1 MIKLLKYEMKS
12 TSKFMLSLAAAVLFA
27 SLMFNWSVKSSI
39 VQVYN
44 NPESSPIMSTNL
56 HFLPISFAVIIA
68 FGASISFFFYLAGR
82 LNRELYDDERYL
94 TFSLPLTDYQ
104 ILGAKSISAIL
115 WGAFQLISVALSTF
129 IFHRLFMWDIFASG
143 WKEFMGFWTSSEGL
157 YSLSYLALTI
167 LLGIMLVYF
176 SILLSKVFFRP
187 ERGRWI
193 WFLVLMVVL
202 FINNQFLVTL
212 SKLFVKPLVVD
223 GMIWEGIGP
232 HLFYAMSQRTM
243 LHQFLVLTFA
253 LIFFVVN
260 GYLLDKK
267 VEL

>member
-1 MIKLLKYEMKS
+1 
-12 TSKFMLSLAAAVLFA
+12 
-27 SLMFNWSVKSSI
+27 
-39 VQVYN
+39 
-44 NPESSPIMSTNL
+44 
-56 HFLPISFAVIIA
+56 
-68 FGASISFFFYLAGR
+68 
-82 LNRELYDDERYL
+82 
-94 TFSLPLTDYQ
+94 
-104 ILGAKSISAIL
+104 
-115 WGAFQLISVALSTF
+115 
-129 IFHRLFMWDIFASG
+129 MWDIFASG
-143 WKEFMGFWTSSEGL
+143 WKEFMEFWTSSEGL
-157 YSLSYLALTI
+157 YSLSYLAVTI

-232 HLFYAMSQRTM
+232 HLFYAMNQRTF
-243 LHQFLVLTFA
+243 LHHLLVLSFA
-253 LIFFVVN
+253 LIYFVVN